1 MKYNRIISKE
11 KYKIM
16 LTIEEI
22 RRAVAKVGKKYG
34 IKNAYLFGS
43 YAKGE
48 ATENS
53 DVDLL
58 IDLGKIDDYMTY
70 EGMRLDLVDTL
81 GTEVDIVTTEAVRP
95 RFFDLIKND
104 RIPMYGF

>member
-1 MKYNRIISKE
+1 
-11 KYKIM
+11 M

-22 RRAVAKVGKKYG
+22 KRAVVKVGKKYG

-53 DVDLL
+53 DVDIIIDAGEIRGL
-58 IDLGKIDDYMTY
+58 IELSGF
-70 EGMRLDLVDTL
+70 RLDLIDEL
-81 GTEVDIVTTEAVRP
+81 GGTEVDVLTTGGIRP
-95 RFFDLIKND
+95 RFFNLIKND
-104 RIPMYGF
+104 RILLYGA